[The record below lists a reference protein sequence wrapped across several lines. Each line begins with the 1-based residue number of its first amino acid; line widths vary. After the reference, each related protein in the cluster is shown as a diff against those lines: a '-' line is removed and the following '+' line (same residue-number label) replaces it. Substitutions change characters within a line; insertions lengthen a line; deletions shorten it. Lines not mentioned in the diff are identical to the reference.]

1 MVSTLTP
8 RLLTATQS
16 ISMADGLKYAPGV
29 RVETN
34 CQNCGFTQ
42 VRLNGLN
49 GGYTQ
54 LLLNSRPIFTSLIG
68 VYGLEQIPTNMI
80 ERIEVVRSG
89 GSALYGSSAIAGTIN
104 VITKDPIIN
113 TWEVASNFA
122 VVDQDALDRTLT
134 LNTSIVADDLV
145 VVFHYLESTETD
157 KTMTPTVMDLPN

>member
-1 MVSTLTP
+1 MIIVVSAQGYRKVSKKINLQPRQKRTLNFELLEDVLGLDEIVVSATRNRVERKNTPVVVSTLTP

-68 VYGLEQIPTNMI
+68 VMGWSRYQ
-80 ERIEVVRSG
+80 
-89 GSALYGSSAIAGTIN
+89 
-104 VITKDPIIN
+104 PI
-113 TWEVASNFA
+113 
-122 VVDQDALDRTLT
+122 
-134 LNTSIVADDLV
+134 
-145 VVFHYLESTETD
+145 
-157 KTMTPTVMDLPN
+157 